1 MAGSQ
6 GLLTFRDV
14 AIELSQEDWEC
25 LNLSQ
30 WDIYRDVMLENYRIL
45 LFLGLIMTTPDLITF
60 IEQNNE
66 PCQPTEWEKIFE
78 LNNKESQYEI
88 QMYGLENLHLMLD
101 WNNDGESEEQQ
112 RFHEGNIET
121 KTTAPNKNLLAKN
134 NVIKHFGEPPFFYI
148 RYFGKTV
155 CFCKQRLK

>member
-66 PCQPTEWEKIFE
+66 PWKVKR
-78 LNNKESQYEI
+78 KETSDAQLSHP
-88 QMYGLENLHLMLD
+88 GT
-101 WNNDGESEEQQ
+101 S
-112 RFHEGNIET
+112 
-121 KTTAPNKNLLAKN
+121 
-134 NVIKHFGEPPFFYI
+134 
-148 RYFGKTV
+148 
-155 CFCKQRLK
+155 

>member
-30 WDIYRDVMLENYRIL
+30 WDIYRDVMLENYRNL
-45 LFLGLIMTTPDLITF
+45 LFLGLIMTMPDLITF

-66 PCQPTEWEKIFE
+66 P
-78 LNNKESQYEI
+78 
-88 QMYGLENLHLMLD
+88 
-101 WNNDGESEEQQ
+101 WN
-112 RFHEGNIET
+112 
-121 KTTAPNKNLLAKN
+121 NLLAKN
-134 NVIKHFGEPPFFYI
+134 NVIKHFGETPFFYI
-148 RYFGKTV
+148 SYFGKTV
-155 CFCKQRLK
+155 CFCKQTLK

>member
-45 LFLGLIMTTPDLITF
+45 LFLGLIMTTLDLITF

-66 PCQPTEWEKIFE
+66 PWKVKREEAVVIHLAISSHDTQSFLSKPC
-78 LNNKESQYEI
+78 
-88 QMYGLENLHLMLD
+88 LE
-101 WNNDGESEEQQ
+101 
-112 RFHEGNIET
+112 
-121 KTTAPNKNLLAKN
+121 A
-134 NVIKHFGEPPFFYI
+134 
-148 RYFGKTV
+148 
-155 CFCKQRLK
+155 